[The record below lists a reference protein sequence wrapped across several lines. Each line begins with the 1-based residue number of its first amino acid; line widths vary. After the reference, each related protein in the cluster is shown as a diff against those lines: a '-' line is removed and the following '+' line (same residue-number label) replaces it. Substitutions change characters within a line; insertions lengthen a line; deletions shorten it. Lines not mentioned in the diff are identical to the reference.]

1 MQVVTVGMSGV
12 DRLKLECGAGNDLLH
27 GGERGMEGAKLE
39 GEKLGAGAGVSVAEE
54 GEVLGVL
61 RGDIGEGSGAEPTDH
76 HPTGTGSQRPSLF
89 ATEHLFT
96 NGSVFLV
103 SRKGLTG
110 ELPGDG

>member
-1 MQVVTVGMSGV
+1 MILFTEESVGWREQSQ
-12 DRLKLECGAGNDLLH
+12 
-27 GGERGMEGAKLE
+27 E

-61 RGDIGEGSGAEPTDH
+61 RGDIGEGSGVAPLTTTL
-76 HPTGTGSQRPSLF
+76 TGTGSQRPSLF
-89 ATEHLFT
+89 ATGHLFA